1 MPPVQPDPLV
11 SQGSRCDLGPQSC
24 QGSARQGQKG
34 LGPRSKDWRLPGT
47 QSPQFLWNDCRLCLR
62 ARGGAERHK

>member
-11 SQGSRCDLGPQSC
+11 SQGSRCDLGAQSC